1 MIFEG
6 LDRKITLQ
14 KMEQEVDAIT
24 GDVEYVVLEEYPVW
38 AEFRALHG
46 SERFEGMADRS
57 RGNASFIIRYRTD
70 VNSYEWRIKDWEG
83 KYWDIVG
90 EPREAT
96 RATGRRKLLDVLCE
110 RTANK

>member
-6 LDRKITLQ
+6 LDRKITLEKLTQ
-14 KMEQEVDAIT
+14 VVNATT
-24 GDVEYVVLEEYPVW
+24 GDISYTVAESHPVW

-46 SERFEGMADRS
+46 SERFEGLGDRS

-70 VNSYEWRIKDWEG
+70 VNSYEWRIKDWDN

-96 RATGRRKLLDVLCE
+96 RATGRRKLLDILCE
-110 RTANK
+110 RTANT